1 MKSFLDKLCDNFGSK
16 HGKVMS
22 IAQDIISL
30 NSNGK
35 KRMPKNVGLG
45 LSLKNSTRSKEFITY
60 LNNLGHSISYDDVL
74 RIDTTWATS
83 ILERGEGYATIPSNV
98 FPLFFTQTASDNG
111 DYSQESNSQHVTNTV
126 LYQYG
131 NFNPVRPVRV
141 TNTQSK
147 ISFKRRSISLPHLP
161 MEELNILRKPD
172 LPNYFSDIRIKDI
185 SSVEKSSEWTYSSL
199 ITSSWILLRIVGN
212 KLFTIDTIQNQ
223 KIPTWTGFRKVVTVK
238 FSSPTRIGNCRS
250 LPASPTD
257 LNVVYTML
265 VNVRKMLVNLGQA
278 DPCVTVDESIYELAK
293 RIQWHVPALQDVT
306 VRLGGFHRAKNFLGI
321 IGKRMKST
329 GFSEILQNADLY
341 G

>member
-1 MKSFLDKLCDNFGSK
+1 M
-16 HGKVMS
+16 
-22 IAQDIISL
+22 
-30 NSNGK
+30 
-35 KRMPKNVGLG
+35 
-45 LSLKNSTRSKEFITY
+45 
-60 LNNLGHSISYDDVL
+60 
-74 RIDTTWATS
+74 
-83 ILERGEGYATIPSNV
+83 
-98 FPLFFTQTASDNG
+98 
-111 DYSQESNSQHVTNTV
+111 TNTV

-147 ISFKRRSISLPHLP
+147 ISFKLRSISLPHLP

-172 LPNYFSDIRIKDI
+172 MPNYFSDIRIKDI
-185 SSVEKSSEWTYSSL
+185 FSVEKSSEWTYSSL

-265 VNVRKMLVNLGQA
+265 VNVKKMLVNLGQA

-293 RIQWHVPALQDVT
+293 RIQWHVPALQ
-306 VRLGGFHRAKNFLGI
+306 GSSSSK
-321 IGKRMKST
+321 KR
-329 GFSEILQNADLY
+329 
-341 G
+341 